1 MENIYEPNA
10 SFDFSK
16 LSFIS
21 PTSIVGGNYFIRCL
35 SAKQTPLYI
44 QAPKCTSK
52 QGIVKAGKKM
62 YCDLLFSHE
71 DEAFI
76 EFIGALETF
85 CQGKLFENREK
96 WFESGL
102 ELHDI
107 ENSFTPS
114 LKIFKTGK
122 LYSVR
127 SQIPVRLGKSS
138 LKIFNEHEQDVLP
151 ENVGENVSFVSILE
165 VQGIKCSAR
174 NFQLEIEMKQMMIL
188 NPVDI
193 FEKCIFYKT
202 KPKVREVEEEAIEEV
217 EEAKEEVEEAKEET
231 KEEAKEEVEE
241 AKEKEAIE
249 AKEVK
254 EAIEAKEEKES
265 KEEKELEE
273 IEFMDLEPEI
283 EPVKLKKR
291 NDVYYEMYS
300 EAKRKA
306 KIAHDFAITSYLEAK
321 RIKNTYMLHD
331 VDDEEIDKEEEGLRE
346 IRKELE

>member
-10 SFDFSK
+10 SFDFSQ

-35 SAKQTPLYI
+35 SAKQTPFYI

-52 QGIVKAGKKM
+52 QGIIKAGKKM

-71 DEAFI
+71 DESFI
-76 EFIGALETF
+76 EFIGALEVF

-127 SQIPVRLGKSS
+127 TQIPVRLGKSS
-138 LKIFNEHEQDVLP
+138 LKIFNEQEQDVLP
-151 ENVGENVSFVSILE
+151 ENVGENASFVSILE
-165 VQGIKCSAR
+165 IQGIKCSAR

-193 FEKCIFYKT
+193 FEKCIFSYKT
-202 KPKVREVEEEAIEEV
+202 NKKIPEKEVEKEV
-217 EEAKEEVEEAKEET
+217 EKEESFSKEEEPQK
-231 KEEAKEEVEE
+231 KEEEEPPKEEEE
-241 AKEKEAIE
+241 PLKEEEESQKKEEWKEKERLDDLC
-249 AKEVK
+249 EVQFP
-254 EAIEAKEEKES
+254 
-265 KEEKELEE
+265 
-273 IEFMDLEPEI
+273 EFEPER
-283 EPVKLKKR
+283 EVVKLKKR

-331 VDDEEIDKEEEGLRE
+331 VDDQDEMEKDEDQLRE
-346 IRKELE
+346 ISEK

>member
-10 SFDFSK
+10 SFDFSQ

-35 SAKQTPLYI
+35 SAKQTPFYI

-52 QGIVKAGKKM
+52 QGIIKAGKKM

-85 CQGKLFENREK
+85 CQGKLYDNREK

-102 ELHDI
+102 EMHDI

-127 SQIPVRLGKSS
+127 TQIPVRLGKSS
-138 LKIFNEHEQDVLP
+138 LKIFNEQEQDVLP
-151 ENVGENVSFVSILE
+151 ENIGEHVSFVSILE
-165 VQGIKCSAR
+165 FQGIKCSAR

-202 KPKVREVEEEAIEEV
+202 TKQKSQEHDVQEHVV
-217 EEAKEEVEEAKEET
+217 QKTKEEVQ
-231 KEEAKEEVEE
+231 
-241 AKEKEAIE
+241 
-249 AKEVK
+249 
-254 EAIEAKEEKES
+254 EEKENEEEEE
-265 KEEKELEE
+265 KKENEEEEEEEEKKEHEEKKEEEKEREDNNDFCE
-273 IEFMDLEPEI
+273 IELPNFETEI

-331 VDDEEIDKEEEGLRE
+331 MDDQDEIDKEEEGLRE
-346 IRKELE
+346 IGKELTSE